1 MSAGQAAKL
10 SLEDVSQRFGETEA
24 LAPTDLEIGAG
35 EFVVRRRAL
44 RLRQEHALQH
54 RRRRRQADRA
64 AGC

>member
-35 EFVVRRRAL
+35 EFVSVVGPSAAARA
-44 RLRQEHALQH
+44 RCSISSPA
-54 RRRRRQADRA
+54 
-64 AGC
+64 C